1 MFDLFSFTDN
11 RDALFAAIVKAQSE
25 MSGISKDSANP
36 FFRSKYASLPAV
48 LEAITPVLNR
58 NGLAMLQLPTFDGDN
73 TVQVTTVIIHT
84 SGQMMSSTVGA
95 PIPSEDAVV
104 AHDPK
109 DKKAPPK
116 RDPQA
121 VGSAITYLRRYAAQ
135 SIFALPVE
143 DDDGNAASRR
153 PSAPPAAPTPAPK
166 VGPVGTATG
175 GPKPGKV
182 GNGAM
187 KVINEIKALLEE
199 NGLKVADFNVWAD
212 KGGRPHLDAMDLGK
226 LQACRDWLEK
236 GGCDTIM
243 AALVAK

>member
-95 PIPSEDAVV
+95 PIA
-104 AHDPK
+104 
-109 DKKAPPK
+109 KK
-116 RDPQA
+116 DPQG

-143 DDDGNAASRR
+143 DDDGNAASHR
-153 PSAPPAAPTPAPK
+153 PSAVPAAPTPAPK

-182 GNGAM
+182 GNGSM
-187 KVINEIKALLEE
+187 KVINDITKLLEE

-212 KGGRPHLDAMDLGK
+212 RGGRPHLEAMDLGK